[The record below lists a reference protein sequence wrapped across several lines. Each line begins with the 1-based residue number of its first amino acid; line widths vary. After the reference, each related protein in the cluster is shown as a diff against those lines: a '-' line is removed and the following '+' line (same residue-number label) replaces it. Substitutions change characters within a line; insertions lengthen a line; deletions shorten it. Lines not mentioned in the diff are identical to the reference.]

1 MSTEPSRESST
12 VVDRS
17 TDSLFDV
24 LADARRRHALAY
36 LRENEG
42 EASFD
47 ELADAV
53 AARERAERPADA
65 SENVALSL
73 HHRHLPKL
81 ERAGLTERTADLI
94 SLTERGESAL
104 ETLPITVVPQATN

>member
-1 MSTEPSRESST
+1 MSTEPT
-12 VVDRS
+12 CGPATCVDSS

-24 LADARRRHALAY
+24 LADARRRHALAS
-36 LRENEG
+36 LRENDG
-42 EASFD
+42 AASFD

-53 AARERAERPADA
+53 AARERAERPATGA
-65 SENVALSL
+65 ENVALSL

-81 ERAGLTERTADLI
+81 EQAGMAERTADTV

-104 ETLPITVVPQATN
+104 ETLPVAVADPADD